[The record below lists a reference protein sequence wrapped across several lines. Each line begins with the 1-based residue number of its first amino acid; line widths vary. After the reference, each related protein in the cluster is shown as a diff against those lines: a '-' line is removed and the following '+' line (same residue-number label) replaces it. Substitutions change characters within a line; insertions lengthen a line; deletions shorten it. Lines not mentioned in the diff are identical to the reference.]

1 MKTPKILP
9 WLARRTG
16 VSDERAEDLWRAAC
30 QQATALTGE
39 RDGPCYWGAAVQ
51 TLLDLLEA
59 ERWKAGTV
67 FVWPWLLLPYGIEQW
82 SLLAR
87 RWLAPSAL
95 LRVRPAADCCPMQ
108 VGGAR

>member
-9 WLARRTG
+9 WLAHRTG

-39 RDGPCYWGAAVQ
+39 GDGPCYWGAAVQ

-59 ERWKAGTV
+59 ERWKAGTA
-67 FVWPWLLLPYGIEQW
+67 FVWPWLLLQYGIEQW

-87 RWLAPSAL
+87 RWLAPSAS
-95 LRVRPAADCCPMQ
+95 LRERQAADCCPVQ
-108 VGGAR
+108 VGGVR

>member
-51 TLLDLLEA
+51 TLLDLLEVRGLQVSDA
-59 ERWKAGTV
+59 IRTMVRSCTDVDRVSAWWTRA
-67 FVWPWLLLPYGIEQW
+67 LRSS
-82 SLLAR
+82 SLDEIFA
-87 RWLAPSAL
+87 
-95 LRVRPAADCCPMQ
+95 
-108 VGGAR
+108 

>member
-9 WLARRTG
+9 WLARRAG
-16 VSDERAEDLWRAAC
+16 VSDELAEDLWRAAC

-39 RDGPCYWGAAVQ
+39 GDGPCYWGAAVQ

-59 ERWKAGTV
+59 ERCKAGTM
-67 FVWPWLLLPYGIEQW
+67 FVWPWLLLQCGIEQW
-82 SLLAR
+82 SQLAR
-87 RWLAPSAL
+87 RCLAPTAL
-95 LRVRPAADCCPMQ
+95 LLGRQAADCCSMP